1 MTIGLLLAG
10 TVVELSL
17 YFIRSYMYDLKIKA
31 TVCVT
36 LASKRKQIKPAVAD
50 RDQERRRR
58 DSLTRYLGSFLPSL
72 E

>member
-1 MTIGLLLAG
+1 MRIGLLLAG

-17 YFIRSYMYDLKIKA
+17 YFIRSYMTLKL
-31 TVCVT
+31 CVT

-50 RDQERRRR
+50 RDQDRRRR
-58 DSLTRYLGSFLPSL
+58 NSLTRYLGSLLPSL